1 MAWMQEIDRCSQSH
15 QFFGKPC
22 SLYQSLAVSLISEKE
37 VDLRS
42 ALSVEMAILDTRP
55 SQWFSSDFN
64 TTKISGTDMLSCDS
78 GCVADLTSFRSR
90 FGLGFQAAFLLNLF

>member
-42 ALSVEMAILDTRP
+42 ALSVEMAILDTSP
-55 SQWFSSDFN
+55 L
-64 TTKISGTDMLSCDS
+64 SG
-78 GCVADLTSFRSR
+78 
-90 FGLGFQAAFLLNLF
+90 FLLISIRLKFLVLLSSHAILGALRT